1 MTGELLVLIFT
12 EAPLRRFSSR
22 QSMENQT
29 RRYLNIPRT
38 SQGIGQEFIH
48 LADLG
53 RDAQINCAVTD
64 FYYQSTFDVGVDLKI
79 ES

>member
-1 MTGELLVLIFT
+1 MTGEILVRIFT
-12 EAPLRRFSSR
+12 EAPLRHFSSR
-22 QSMENQT
+22 QGKENQT
-29 RRYLNIPRT
+29 RRYLSIPGT

-53 RDAQINCAVTD
+53 RDAQINGAVTD
-64 FYYQSTFDVGVDLKI
+64 FHYQSTFDVGVDLKI